1 MLYRRGDFNHGG
13 RAAQAMITF
22 RQLEALKSVLDAGS
36 VVKAAEMMR
45 LSQPAVS
52 RLLSDLE
59 SAVGYRLFERRKGR
73 LSPRGEAWELHAE
86 VDRSL
91 IGLDRIVEAAE
102 RIGRR
107 KSTHLRLVALP
118 AFTTGPITG
127 VLRDFLDDH
136 PDVHISLES
145 RTRPQI
151 LKDLAAGLH
160 DIGLASMPIEGTDVG
175 VRPLVDTECVC
186 LVPAGHELSG
196 RDTIGPRDLDGV
208 PCIFGIDRTPLRQRL
223 MRVFSNDGVRP
234 DIRVEVTTVH
244 AASALVAQGVGIFI
258 GARLSFDYA
267 HGKDLHVIRFRPTVS
282 ATLAVV
288 YPLNRPPDGIAAEF
302 IDAFAKAANA
312 WPSNSG

>member
-1 MLYRRGDFNHGG
+1 
-13 RAAQAMITF
+13 MITF

-36 VVKAAEMMR
+36 VVRAAEMMR

-73 LSPRGEAWELHAE
+73 LTPRGEAWELHAE

-91 IGLDRIVEAAE
+91 IGLERIVEAAE

-107 KSTHLRLVALP
+107 KSTQLRLVALP

-127 VLRDFLDDH
+127 VVREFLVRH
-136 PDVHISLES
+136 PEVCISLES

-151 LKDLAAGLH
+151 LGDLAAGMH
-160 DIGLASMPIEGTDVG
+160 DIGLASMPIEGPDVG
-175 VRPLVDTECVC
+175 VRPLVDTEYVC
-186 LVPAGHELSG
+186 LVPAGHPLSS
-196 RDTIGPRDLDGV
+196 RETIGPQDLDGV
-208 PCIFGIDRTPLRQRL
+208 PCILGIDRTPLRQRL
-223 MRVFSNDGVRP
+223 MRVFSDAGARP

-244 AASALVAQGVGIFI
+244 AASALVAQGVGVFV

-267 HGKDLHVIRFRPTVS
+267 HGEDLHVIRFRPKVTG
-282 ATLAVV
+282 TLAVL

-312 WPSNSG
+312 WPSDSD